1 MPKVDID
8 YSNTIIYK
16 ITCKNPNITDVYVG
30 HTTNF
35 VQRKCA
41 HKQNCIK
48 EQCKLYTTI
57 RNNGGWVNWTME
69 IINFFNCKDHYEA
82 RLKEQE
88 YFELLHATLNS
99 IQPMPKP
106 KSKPIKEVK
115 NNETS
120 NLFACECCDYTT
132 GFSKDY
138 TKHLLTSKHQILQ
151 NTINNPTS
159 NIVNS
164 KTYLCNCGK
173 QYKHSSSLYAH
184 KTKCAF
190 IHKSDPIPE
199 KEEPTNKELLTMIL
213 QSNLDIKQLLIQ
225 LVKNP

>member
-1 MPKVDID
+1 
-8 YSNTIIYK
+8 
-16 ITCKNPNITDVYVG
+16 
-30 HTTNF
+30 
-35 VQRKCA
+35 
-41 HKQNCIK
+41 
-48 EQCKLYTTI
+48 
-57 RNNGGWVNWTME
+57 ME

-115 NNETS
+115 NNE
-120 NLFACECCDYTT
+120 
-132 GFSKDY
+132 
-138 TKHLLTSKHQILQ
+138 
-151 NTINNPTS
+151 NTINNDNTQQYFCEKCDYNCSKKYNWNKHLSTS
-159 NIVNS
+159 KHINKIKLNILKQNINVPKNTKCYTCKFCNKGYNARNS
-164 KTYLCNCGK
+164 LWY
-173 QYKHSSSLYAH
+173 H

-190 IHKSDPIPE
+190 IHKTDPIPIPE

-213 QSNLDIKQLLIQ
+213 QSNLDIKQLLLQ